1 MSKSQNIMTRQRFVL
16 ISILFFHS
24 VNTYMDRA
32 CIASAVDYIK
42 KDLSISG
49 ELMGLVLGIFA
60 IGYALFQVPSG
71 WIADKLGPRKALTV
85 VVSVWSV
92 FTALTGAA
100 RSAAQM
106 LVLRFLFGVGEAGAF
121 PGAAQAFFRWLP
133 VKDRGL
139 AHGINFSGS
148 RLGAAFSLFLMP
160 VLIAGCSWEITFWGL
175 LDKPFHIIWSGIG
188 WRWTFAVNG
197 LIGVIWA
204 TVWLLW
210 FRDNPKD
217 NRKINQTELDYIEK
231 GRTSDFTA
239 VAKSSFAEIFTS
251 LNMCLAMIQYFASNV
266 TFFITLSWLPNYIK
280 DQWPDDPNAIYYSAV
295 PLIFAAFA
303 NWIAGSMVSGLF
315 KKGYHVGSRRITA
328 IVGFSLGVIGL
339 LLAMQAKNLD
349 FLDTDKAQLYWF
361 VFCFSL
367 ATFGVDMTLSPSWA
381 FCNDIGGANSGAVS
395 GSMNMVGNIGAALS
409 AITFPLLL
417 NEETGSANRF
427 FMFAAGLNFVAIVMW
442 CFMNPNRTSGKKLS
456 PEGTRNRFVAMLT
469 SLVLLTLGTVG
480 YNVHRSARKKP
491 SAVEDVNQVDVN
503 DLGDGVNTSTE
514 SDKE

>member
-1 MSKSQNIMTRQRFVL
+1 MTASGPRKSRQRFIL
-16 ISILFFHS
+16 IGILFFHS

-42 KDLSISG
+42 RDLSISG
-49 ELMGLVLGIFA
+49 ETMGLVLGIFA

-71 WIADKLGPRKALTV
+71 WIADRLGPRKALTI

-100 RSAAQM
+100 RNALQM

-160 VLIAGCSWEITFWGL
+160 FLIGGCSWKTSFWGL
-175 LDKPFHIIWSGIG
+175 LDQPFYLVWSGIG

-197 LIGVIWA
+197 LIGIIWA

-217 NRKINQTELDYIEK
+217 NPKVNAEELDYIEK
-231 GRTSDFTA
+231 GRVSDFTGT
-239 VAKSSFAEIFTS
+239 VKSSFAEVFTS
-251 LNMCLAMIQYFASNV
+251 LNMSLAMVQYFASNV
-266 TFFITLSWLPNYIK
+266 TFFISLTWLPSYLKN
-280 DQWPDDPNAIYYSAV
+280 QWPDDPKAVYFSAA
-295 PLIFAAFA
+295 PLVFAAFA
-303 NWIAGSMVSGLF
+303 NWVAGGMVTRLFDKGL
-315 KKGYHVGSRRITA
+315 HVESRRITA
-328 IVGFSLGVIGL
+328 IVGFVLGVLGL
-339 LLAMQAKNLD
+339 LLATQTENLY
-349 FLDTDKAQLYWF
+349 LF
-361 VFCFSL
+361 VLWFSL

-409 AITFPLLL
+409 AIAFPLLQ
-417 NEETGSANRF
+417 NEDTGSANTF
-427 FMFAAGLNFVAIVMW
+427 FLLAAGLNIVAIGAW
-442 CFMNPNRTSGKKLS
+442 CFMNPNRASDRRLS
-456 PEGTRNRFVAMLT
+456 PDAIRRRFIAMLT
-469 SLVLLTLGTVG
+469 SLFLLTCGAVG
-480 YNVHRSARKKP
+480 YKIYRSIQKEPAP
-491 SAVEDVNQVDVN
+491 VAEPNGVDTSDVNGVDRP
-503 DLGDGVNTSTE
+503 
-514 SDKE
+514 